1 MESLDN
7 LIEKTLKKLKLEKPA
22 REWEA
27 VHHWDEI
34 VGEKIARISKPVR
47 AENKILYVS
56 VSSSSWCSE
65 LDFQKPK
72 ILKKIANKIGENI
85 IHDIRFFSAALEQ
98 SWPSQ

>member
-7 LIEKTLKKLKLEKPA
+7 LLEKTLKKLRLEKPA
-22 REWEA
+22 REWKA
-27 VHHWDEI
+27 VHLWEKI
-34 VGEKIARISKPVR
+34 VGEKIARFSKAVR

-72 ILKKIANKIGENI
+72 ILKKIAEEIGENVI
-85 IHDIRFFSAALEQ
+85 TDIRFFSSVLE
-98 SWPSQ
+98 